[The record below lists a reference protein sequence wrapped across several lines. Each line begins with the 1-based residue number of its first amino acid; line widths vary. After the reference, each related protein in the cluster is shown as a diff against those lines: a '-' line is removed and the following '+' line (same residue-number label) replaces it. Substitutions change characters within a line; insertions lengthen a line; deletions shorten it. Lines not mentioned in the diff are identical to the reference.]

1 MQFMVI
7 AYDGTDKD
15 ALARRLA
22 VREAHLKLG
31 KELYA
36 AGKWL
41 YAAGI
46 LNEAGTLIGSMIV
59 CDFPSREELK
69 QQWLEKEPYITGH
82 VWQKVDIH
90 RVQVAPFAAAK

>member
-1 MQFMVI
+1 MQFMVTG
-7 AYDGTDKD
+7 YDGTDPG

-31 KELYA
+31 KEMHD

-46 LNEAGTLIGSMIV
+46 LNEAGTLVGSLII
-59 CDFPSREELK
+59 CDFPSREELE
-69 QQWLEKEPYITGH
+69 QQWLEKEPYFIGR
-82 VWQKVDIH
+82 VWQKVDVQ
-90 RVQVAPFAAAK
+90 RVQVAPFCAAK

>member
-7 AYDGTDKD
+7 GYDGNDSG

-31 KELYA
+31 KELYE

-59 CDFPSREELK
+59 CEFPSREELER
-69 QQWLEKEPYITGH
+69 QWLEKEPYFIGR
-82 VWQKVDIH
+82 VWQKVDVQ
-90 RVQVAPFAAAK
+90 RVQIAPFYAAK

>member
-7 AYDGTDKD
+7 GHDGTDQD
-15 ALARRLA
+15 APARRLA
-22 VREAHLKLG
+22 VREAHLKSG

-36 AGKWL
+36 SGKWL

-46 LNEAGTLIGSMIV
+46 LNEAGTLVGSMII
-59 CDFPSREELK
+59 CDFPSREELE
-69 QQWLEKEPYITGH
+69 QQWLEKEPYITGK
-82 VWQKVDIH
+82 VWHKVAIH